1 MEFFSCQ
8 PIVEDTGNLFQKE
21 NKILLSIKNSPSLND
36 LGETNSLQI
45 CPSLVTHNVIIGK
58 EVHQ

>member
-1 MEFFSCQ
+1 MHTQLNVCE
-8 PIVEDTGNLFQKE
+8 KE
-21 NKILLSIKNSPSLND
+21 ELPCFLYLIQIFGVDPKK
-36 LGETNSLQI
+36 EANSLQI

>member
-36 LGETNSLQI
+36 LDETRGHI
-45 CPSLVTHNVIIGK
+45 TVIQT
-58 EVHQ
+58 E

>member
-36 LGETNSLQI
+36 LSGTRGHGFESSLRN
-45 CPSLVTHNVIIGK
+45 LLA
-58 EVHQ
+58 ELFL